1 MDRRGFNLSRNYP
14 YYSFL
19 FRSLLDCV
27 QIDFWHIKSC
37 HCLNWQFEKLAH
49 PSSTSLRPND
59 RQSHLGWPSHE
70 ESVSDRRPEAALLY
84 TAGELSRGSFVI
96 NPSLTAGFQTSQWR
110 EKERKLF
117 QCFIK
122 HSYLTFLITIF

>member
-1 MDRRGFNLSRNYP
+1 MDRPGFKLSRNYP

-19 FRSLLDCV
+19 FCSLPDCV

-49 PSSTSLRPND
+49 PSSTSLSSND

-110 EKERKLF
+110 EKERKLS

-122 HSYLTFLITIF
+122 NSYLTFLITIF